1 MSLEFL
7 SFWVIA
13 IITVGSALA
22 VVFSKDIVHS
32 ALFLIASFIGVAGV
46 YLLIQANFLAAVQV
60 LVYGGAIAIILV
72 FGVMLTQREDMSRT
86 NLFSKLRV
94 PTLFLSIL
102 LLGIIGLAFNRTDW
116 LIGSN
121 TASVSTVD
129 KISTVMLTNYMIP
142 FEVVAVLLLVAMVGA
157 ILLAKKA

>member
-32 ALFLIASFIGVAGV
+32 AFFLIASFFGVAGV